1 QPAAQLGRG
10 ACRERRGA
18 ARAAPPASGSA
29 LAPRIGNRAP
39 AAPLER
45 RGKGRGSLRARR
57 RARHRA
63 RRGADPLPPHALRS
77 RHGHAD
83 RGARRPGQVFAA
95 AQAPDHAAPPQG
107 SAGLA
112 RRRQALTPED
122 KDLELALF
130 DLDNTLLSGDSDYE
144 WAQFLVERGVL
155 ERAEYEAK
163 NDRFLLQYKAGR
175 LDIHEFLQFQLAPL
189 ARYPREKLDEWHGE
203 FMRTRIAPIIRT
215 KGKELVRRHL
225 RDNHLCAIVTSTNAF
240 IAAPIARAFGVDQLL
255 ATELE
260 VRDGRFTGKPSGTPC
275 FRQGKVTRLAEWLG
289 GRGRRLASFAASGF
303 YSDSQN
309 DLPLLERV
317 THPVAVD
324 PDEILRREAGARGWQ
339 IISLE

>member
-1 QPAAQLGRG
+1 
-10 ACRERRGA
+10 
-18 ARAAPPASGSA
+18 
-29 LAPRIGNRAP
+29 
-39 AAPLER
+39 
-45 RGKGRGSLRARR
+45 KGRGSLRARR

-175 LDIHEFLQFQLAPL
+175 LDIHAALHFQIAPL
-189 ARYPREKLDEWHGE
+189 ARSPREKLDEWHGE
-203 FMRTRIAPIIRT
+203 FMRTRIEPMIRA
-215 KGKELVRRHL
+215 KGMGLVQRHL

-260 VRDGRFTGKPSGTPC
+260 VKDGRFTGKPSGTPC

-289 GRGRRLASFAASGF
+289 DQGRDIVWGVRAPRALAGFACGG
-303 YSDSQN
+303 
-309 DLPLLERV
+309 LL
-317 THPVAVD
+317 A
-324 PDEILRREAGARGWQ
+324 LAGALLQVLLRNPLADPTILGVSGGAAVGALGAMLLGVGAAGLNLAALAGAS
-339 IISLE
+339 IAAGA